1 MRLLARQ
8 FLRLLFVAAALG
20 VSGVNGYAAVLS
32 AFDIHAHGHHGAHS
46 HPSHDEH
53 GVDLNE
59 GHAAVDQA
67 QQDGDSS
74 STDQPCGHVHV
85 HCCSSVAV
93 ATGGWTL
100 ALAVYTRAIA
110 PIARSHVP
118 PGQIASPL
126 FRPPRAVA

>member
-1 MRLLARQ
+1 MRLLDRQ
-8 FLRLLFVAAALG
+8 FLCLLLVAAALC

-46 HPSHDEH
+46 HPSNDEH
-53 GVDLNE
+53 GVDLHE
-59 GHAAVDQA
+59 DHTAIDQA

-93 ATGGWTL
+93 ATGEWTL
-100 ALAVYTRAIA
+100 GVAVYTRAIA
-110 PIARSHVP
+110 PIARSHLP
-118 PGQIASPL
+118 PGQLASPL
-126 FRPPRAVA
+126 FRPPRVIA

>member
-1 MRLLARQ
+1 MRHLARQ
-8 FLRLLFVAAALG
+8 FLRLFLVVAAIG

-53 GVDLNE
+53 GVDLHE
-59 GHAAVDQA
+59 DHAAIDQA

-93 ATGGWTL
+93 ATGEWTL

-110 PIARSHVP
+110 PIARSHLP
-118 PGQIASPL
+118 PGQLASPL
-126 FRPPRAVA
+126 FRPPRVIA